1 MLVLVVGASGAG
13 KDTLIDAARQRL
25 EGDGRFRFVSRVV
38 TRPVIEGGEKHESV
52 TDEEFDR
59 RAQAGH
65 LALQWRAHGLR
76 YGLPGSIARDL
87 EHGRVVVANVSRATI
102 PQLAQRFRV
111 HVVEVTAPHEIR
123 ARRIAERGREDA
135 DDLVRRLARAIVL
148 PLPVERDT
156 IVNTGTVDEGAAQ
169 LVTILNRAAEHAL
182 QA

>member
-13 KDTLIDAARQRL
+13 KDTLIDAARAAL

-52 TDEEFDR
+52 TEAEFDR
-59 RAQAGH
+59 RAEAGH

-76 YGLPGSIARDL
+76 YGLPGSIAADL
-87 EHGRVVVANVSRATI
+87 KDGRVVVANVSRATI

-111 HVVEVTAPHEIR
+111 HVVEVTAPPQLR
-123 ARRIAERGREDA
+123 ASRLVARGREDA
-135 DDLVRRLARAIVL
+135 DDLARRLARSILL

-156 IVNTGTVDEGAAQ
+156 IENTGTVEEGARR
-169 LVTILNRAAEHAL
+169 LVAVLNRAAESAL
-182 QA
+182 QD

>member
-13 KDTLIDAARQRL
+13 KDTLIDAARAVL
-25 EGDGRFRFVSRVV
+25 ESDGRFRFVRRVV

-52 TDEEFDR
+52 TNEEFDR
-59 RAQAGH
+59 RAEAGH

-76 YGLPGSIARDL
+76 YGLPGSIVADL
-87 EHGRVVVANVSRATI
+87 KAGRVVVANVSRATI

-111 HVVEVTAPHEIR
+111 RVVEITAPAAARAPRRVGR
-123 ARRIAERGREDA
+123 AREDTE
-135 DDLVRRLARAIVL
+135 DLARRLARAIVL

-156 IVNTGTVDEGAAQ
+156 IVNTGTVEEGARQ
-169 LVTILNRAAEHAL
+169 LIDILTRAAEHAL

>member
-13 KDTLIDAARQRL
+13 KDTLIEAAHAAL
-25 EGDGRFRFVSRVV
+25 EGDGRFRFVRRVV

-59 RAQAGH
+59 RAEAGH

-87 EHGRVVVANVSRATI
+87 EAGRVVVANVSRATI

-111 HVVEVTAPHEIR
+111 HVVEVTAPSEIR
-123 ARRIAERGREDA
+123 ARRIAQRGREDA
-135 DDLVRRLARAIVL
+135 DDLARRLARSIVL

-156 IVNTGTVDEGAAQ
+156 IVNAGTVEEGAKQ
-169 LVTILNRAAEHAL
+169 LVAMLNRAAEHAL